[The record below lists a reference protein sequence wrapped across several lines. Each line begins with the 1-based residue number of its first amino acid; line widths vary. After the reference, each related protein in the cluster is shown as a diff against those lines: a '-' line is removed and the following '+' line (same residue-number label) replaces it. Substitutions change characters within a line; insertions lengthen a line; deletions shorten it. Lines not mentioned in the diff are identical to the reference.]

1 MTAERA
7 WDPSLCCGPS
17 SRKEGIYSS
26 ALGRSSVCFVSK
38 AHKAFL
44 WWWAFRWFK
53 FHNVDL
59 SWKWATV
66 PVDSEA
72 IPDRFRWAE
81 LWIWVQQMVL
91 SPQMILW
98 LPEWS
103 APGWQGCPTTPFHL
117 QREGS
122 QQRQNRRLFHMAGLS
137 WLPVWE
143 LGPWHC
149 FHGDCSHSGPGNNEL
164 LSFMTQWGSW
174 MDKILKAVVPIR
186 SILAHYCPWC
196 MKECWLFFKSL
207 CDYGK
212 FNNI

>member
-26 ALGRSSVCFVSK
+26 ALGRSSFCFVNK

-72 IPDRFRWAE
+72 IPDTFRWAE
-81 LWIWVQQMVL
+81 LWVWVRQMVL

-103 APGWQGCPTTPFHL
+103 SPWLTGVPRDPLSPAAWREPTEAEQEALPRGGFESASSLGAGAMALFSWRLQPFRVRK
-117 QREGS
+117 QWISEFYDPE
-122 QQRQNRRLFHMAGLS
+122 RLLDG
-137 WLPVWE
+137 
-143 LGPWHC
+143 
-149 FHGDCSHSGPGNNEL
+149 
-164 LSFMTQWGSW
+164 
-174 MDKILKAVVPIR
+174 
-186 SILAHYCPWC
+186 
-196 MKECWLFFKSL
+196 
-207 CDYGK
+207 
-212 FNNI
+212 

>member
-1 MTAERA
+1 MLWSKQQKRRNLF
-7 WDPSLCCGPS
+7 LCSWQKSFLFC
-17 SRKEGIYSS
+17 YN
-26 ALGRSSVCFVSK
+26 K

-59 SWKWATV
+59 SWKWTTV

-72 IPDRFRWAE
+72 IPDRFRRAE

-103 APGWQGCPTTPFHL
+103 SPWLTGVPHDPLSPAAWRKPT
-117 QREGS
+117 G
-122 QQRQNRRLFHMAGLS
+122 QNRRLFHMAGLS

-143 LGPWHC
+143 LGPRHC
-149 FHGDCSHSGPGNNEL
+149 FRGDCHRSGSGNNEL
-164 LSFMTQWGSW
+164 LSFMTHWGSW